1 MADLRQVRAGLQMIA
16 TMIILQQAVEAVEA
30 VQRDS
35 FARVL
40 SHTAPARR
48 SMPSDFL
55 RLRGGSVLPE
65 AHAGLT
71 RAERRMGPDQLLPN
85 QDVVSQSAR
94 GICAAVDAALFASGQ
109 VCAGEAPAQTLSQA
123 ETSGLRALQQLLE
136 SDGGRAREGAI
147 PLEHTWL
154 NRVAR
159 RIVELM
165 RIYVGNTHELAIEI
179 LLFDSLRCT
188 LAALEQQEQKAE
200 EAPPQTPQGADAQER
215 STPPPPRTSVE
226 GDAHDATADG
236 VERVEVPWQ
245 MLGKRLLELHV
256 PRLAAALLSETSPGG
271 PWMSAGVS
279 MRHEILKKLAISAIS
294 SPANKTRPGPPSS
307 GVSLRHEF
315 LKMFGKVSALSS
327 PAKKKIGLSA
337 GVSQRQEILK
347 FGKVSALA

>member
-1 MADLRQVRAGLQMIA
+1 MHMIA

-55 RLRGGSVLPE
+55 RLRGGSVLPK

-200 EAPPQTPQGADAQER
+200 EAPPQTPQGADAQEP
-215 STPPPPRTSVE
+215 SPPLAPRTSE
-226 GDAHDATADG
+226 ATPDG

-327 PAKKKIGLSA
+327 PAKKK
-337 GVSQRQEILK
+337 K
-347 FGKVSALA
+347 

>member
-1 MADLRQVRAGLQMIA
+1 MIA

-48 SMPSDFL
+48 SLPSAFL
-55 RLRGGSVLPE
+55 RLRGGSVLPK

>member
-85 QDVVSQSAR
+85 QDVVSQSER

-109 VCAGEAPAQTLSQA
+109 VCAGEATGRTLSQA

-136 SDGGRAREGAI
+136 SDGGRARERAI
-147 PLEHTWL
+147 SLEHTWL

-165 RIYVGNTHELAIEI
+165 RMYVGATHELAIEI

-188 LAALEQQEQKAE
+188 LAALEQQEQKVQ
-200 EAPPQTPQGADAQER
+200 EAPPQTPQGADAQEP
-215 STPPPPRTSVE
+215 SPPLAPRTSE
-226 GDAHDATADG
+226 ATPDG

-279 MRHEILKKLAISAIS
+279 
-294 SPANKTRPGPPSS
+294 
-307 GVSLRHEF
+307 LRHEV
-315 LKMFGKVSALSS
+315 LQKVSYQCL
-327 PAKKKIGLSA
+327 
-337 GVSQRQEILK
+337 ILPK
-347 FGKVSALA
+347 P